1 MTINVPNSGKKRQ
14 KVYNLLN
21 KIYQRNFYCKIYIFS
36 RWKHILAYDCVSL
49 QENFSEDAI
58 VTTFGTGNCLA
69 WQLVD
74 EGRMIFWIHCQ
85 FLGKRHVVTRII
97 MVYLLKLLL
106 CATNI
111 PFFLNLKSEI
121 AELLK
126 ITKKQI
132 PIYSRK
138 IIRWEFRK

>member
-1 MTINVPNSGKKRQ
+1 
-14 KVYNLLN
+14 
-21 KIYQRNFYCKIYIFS
+21 
-36 RWKHILAYDCVSL
+36 
-49 QENFSEDAI
+49 
-58 VTTFGTGNCLA
+58 
-69 WQLVD
+69 
-74 EGRMIFWIHCQ
+74 
-85 FLGKRHVVTRII
+85 